1 MEKKVFKFA
10 KKALEKIHPA
20 EAGQRINVYDSEE
33 HGLALRVTDKGVKS
47 FVFNRTVKNR
57 SERIFLG
64 RFPDM
69 TVEQARNKIVT
80 LRAAASRG
88 ENPAVIAREERQ
100 QSEPSGV
107 EAVADEWIKRHLD
120 VNVNWPEAKRILKK
134 DIVPPWKH
142 KLITDVS
149 RPDVMRLIDGIVDG
163 GSPVAANRVLAVVKA
178 FFNWTVGR
186 GYIAI
191 SPAAAVKPPTVEQSR
206 DRVLTDTELAEIL
219 PAVESIEYP
228 NGPFVRMLAMLAQ
241 RRGEVASM
249 RWCDV
254 DLDKAMW
261 TLPKEATKA
270 GRIHDVPLSTE
281 AVTILNSI
289 PRFKKGDYVFTTMEG
304 VKPINGFSKM
314 KARIDTAIQNKRTER
329 GIKEPIADW
338 TMHDLRRTAAT
349 HMAKANVPPHVLS
362 AILNH
367 TPGSAMG
374 VTSIYNRFRYTD
386 ERRSALQAWAEHLTS
401 LTTVKVVAI
410 DRKAKR

>member
-1 MEKKVFKFA
+1 
-10 KKALEKIHPA
+10 
-20 EAGQRINVYDSEE
+20 
-33 HGLALRVTDKGVKS
+33 
-47 FVFNRTVKNR
+47 
-57 SERIFLG
+57 
-64 RFPDM
+64 M
-69 TVEQARNKIVT
+69 TVEQARDKIVT

-107 EAVADEWIKRHLD
+107 EAVGDEWIKRHLD

-149 RPDVMRLIDGIVDG
+149 RPDVLRLIDGIVDG

-228 NGPFVRMLAMLAQ
+228 NGPFVLMLAMLAQ

-281 AVTILNSI
+281 AMKILNSA
-289 PRFKKGDYVFTTMEG
+289 PRFTYVGDDGKEKAGEFVWTTTSG
-304 VKPINGFSKM
+304 RKPINGFSKM
-314 KARIDTAIQNKRTER
+314 KSRIDAAIQKKREER
-329 GIKEPIADW
+329 GIKEPVADW

-386 ERRSALQAWAEHLTS
+386 ERRAALQAWAEHLTS
-401 LTTVKVVAI
+401 LTTASAKPAARVLKMK
-410 DRKAKR
+410 RKAER

>member
-1 MEKKVFKFA
+1 
-10 KKALEKIHPA
+10 
-20 EAGQRINVYDSEE
+20 
-33 HGLALRVTDKGVKS
+33 
-47 FVFNRTVKNR
+47 
-57 SERIFLG
+57 
-64 RFPDM
+64 
-69 TVEQARNKIVT
+69 
-80 LRAAASRG
+80 
-88 ENPAVIAREERQ
+88 
-100 QSEPSGV
+100 
-107 EAVADEWIKRHLD
+107 
-120 VNVNWPEAKRILKK
+120 
-134 DIVPPWKH
+134 
-142 KLITDVS
+142 
-149 RPDVMRLIDGIVDG
+149 
-163 GSPVAANRVLAVVKA
+163 
-178 FFNWTVGR
+178 
-186 GYIAI
+186 
-191 SPAAAVKPPTVEQSR
+191 
-206 DRVLTDTELAEIL
+206 
-219 PAVESIEYP
+219 
-228 NGPFVRMLAMLAQ
+228 
-241 RRGEVASM
+241 
-249 RWCDV
+249 
-254 DLDKAMW
+254 
-261 TLPKEATKA
+261 
-270 GRIHDVPLSTE
+270 LSTE